1 MKSKSWLALAAAALP
16 TACTMLP
23 GSVSSRPFGFRK
35 DGQPATLY
43 TLQRGE
49 IELCVSDHGATLV
62 SLTVPDRH
70 GVRADV
76 VLGFDDVSGYESEN
90 NQYFGCTTGRVC
102 NRIKGGNFTLDGYD
116 YVLAVNNGPN
126 HLHGGK
132 DRSLDKVR
140 WHAEPTRVD
149 GAPAIAFTYTSPD
162 GEEGYPGN
170 LAISVTYSLPADDTL
185 RIDYRATTDR
195 RTPVNLTNHA
205 YWNLA
210 GQGSA
215 TVLDHELLL
224 EADRYTPTD
233 DTLIPTGEILPVDR
247 SPLDFR
253 KPKRIGQDIDLL
265 TKTAALG
272 YDHNLVLR
280 GEPAGSGL
288 VRAAVLCHPE
298 SGRELTIATTEPG
311 IQFYSGN
318 FLKGQ
323 SGKGGARY
331 LHRSAVC
338 LETQHFPNSV
348 NEPRFPSTILDRGKA
363 FASSTTMRFAIRPI
377 R

>member
-1 MKSKSWLALAAAALP
+1 MSPTAAALGRLIVSLSL
-16 TACTMLP
+16 ALP
-23 GSVSSRPFGFRK
+23 APAAIISIGFFSHDVDSPVTGQTTITLNNLTGSV
-35 DGQPATLY
+35 
-43 TLQRGE
+43 
-49 IELCVSDHGATLV
+49 
-62 SLTVPDRH
+62 
-70 GVRADV
+70 
-76 VLGFDDVSGYESEN
+76 
-90 NQYFGCTTGRVC
+90 FGCTAD
-102 NRIKGGNFTLDGYD
+102 F
-116 YVLAVNNGPN
+116 
-126 HLHGGK
+126 
-132 DRSLDKVR
+132 RSC
-140 WHAEPTRVD
+140 
-149 GAPAIAFTYTSPD
+149 
-162 GEEGYPGN
+162 
-170 LAISVTYSLPADDTL
+170 
-185 RIDYRATTDR
+185 TD
-195 RTPVNLTNHA
+195 LTIF
-205 YWNLA
+205 A